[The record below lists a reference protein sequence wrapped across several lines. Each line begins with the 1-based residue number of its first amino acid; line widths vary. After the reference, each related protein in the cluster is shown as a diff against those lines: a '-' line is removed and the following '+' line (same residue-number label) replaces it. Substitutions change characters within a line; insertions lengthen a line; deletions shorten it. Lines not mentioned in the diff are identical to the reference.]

1 MSQCQCL
8 SARMCQRPHGLY
20 TLCPH
25 KPVPVPVP
33 ECPHAPVP
41 SWISASMGQCQ
52 CQAQSSQCQIALIHA
67 SGTAVFE
74 DPPLRFVLTLAQR
87 GGRGGIR
94 GFRTFIESSRWDVPV
109 RNSAALSTPVPQ
121 KSDPGGSE
129 R

>member
-1 MSQCQCL
+1 MDSV
-8 SARMCQRPHGLY
+8 SVIAR
-20 TLCPH
+20 
-25 KPVPVPVP
+25 VPSCASTHIKCHVI
-33 ECPHAPVP
+33 APVP
-41 SWISASMGQCQ
+41 S
-52 CQAQSSQCQIALIHA
+52 HA